1 LSDNVNIY
9 YFTSNTGI
17 EKAIFEKHHDKL
29 KVQDELMIGRQISK
43 IKPIKTDE
51 ILRIIEQDEY
61 IPNFS
66 TTYDIK

>member
-1 LSDNVNIY
+1 
-9 YFTSNTGI
+9 
-17 EKAIFEKHHDKL
+17 
-29 KVQDELMIGRQISK
+29 MIGRQISK